1 MVYKDFNEMTSR
13 GATSYSPHKDRPRS
27 GGPAGRRG
35 VMGRAASSETDPYPM
50 MGIGPTVDHGPYW
63 NA

>member
-1 MVYKDFNEMTSR
+1 MTSR

-50 MGIGPTVDHGPYW
+50 MGIGPTADHGPYW